1 MSVRRSQLHSFPG
14 HHRLRQCLL
23 FLNEGEHSRLS
34 ERRGGRVFPW
44 KDPVHWSSTMAS
56 HRLFSLNDLSPFV
69 IFPSRERGEM
79 GRFQSHLTHFTS
91 HLQATRLLRSQRPW
105 PCQWVWVTF
114 CVFLH
119 WPSWSSWRWSSFH
132 CELVCT
138 WSPPVFTKLLLKHL
152 PPLFLLLEKN
162 LKTFQNENKQ
172 NMINYALI
180 IVSKKTQNVLGGHL
194 SHLKAKCDIGYWTLN
209 L

>member
-91 HLQATRLLRSQRPW
+91 HLQATVCYGRS
-105 PCQWVWVTF
+105 VLDLVNESESHS
-114 CVFLH
+114 V
-119 WPSWSSWRWSSFH
+119 SSFIDPLGAAGGGVVSTVSSFAH
-132 CELVCT
+132 GA
-138 WSPPVFTKLLLKHL
+138 LLCSQSCCLNTS
-152 PPLFLLLEKN
+152 PLF
-162 LKTFQNENKQ
+162 F
-172 NMINYALI
+172 YF
-180 IVSKKTQNVLGGHL
+180 
-194 SHLKAKCDIGYWTLN
+194 
-209 L
+209 